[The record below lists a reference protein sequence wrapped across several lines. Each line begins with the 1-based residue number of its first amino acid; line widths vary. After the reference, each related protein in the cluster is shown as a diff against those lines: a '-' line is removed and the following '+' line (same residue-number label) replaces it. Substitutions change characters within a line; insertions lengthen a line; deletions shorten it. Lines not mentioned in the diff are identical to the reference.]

1 MDSYVRGKAEFS
13 DYLIGSVAAAAG
25 ATTTFTFDRDL
36 RDSED
41 FTLLQG

>member
-13 DYLIGSVAAAAG
+13 DYLIGAVASAAG

-36 RDSED
+36 RGSDH
-41 FTLLQG
+41 FTLL